1 MASFNN
7 APLSMSASI
16 WLDRASNRVSKSL
29 ERLASGQRINRASDD
44 AAGLAIA
51 SRLEADQ
58 RIAGIAMRN
67 ISDGISY
74 LSTAGSSLEEISSIL
89 ARMSELASQSASGVY
104 TVAQRTALAAEFVA
118 LGSEIERIAAATEF
132 NSVKL
137 LSNSASISVQAG
149 IRGDANSSVFLQ
161 SVLGTLQS
169 MSLGNATGALTYS
182 IMGTT
187 VAYSQSAA
195 QAALNAVNTAIDTV
209 ASARG
214 VLGASES
221 RLSFALNNLSSAREN
236 YTLAASQIRDVDVA
250 AETAELTRNSII
262 QQSATAMAAQANLSA
277 QIILRLLG

>member
-16 WLDRASNRVSKSL
+16 WLDRASNRVSQSL

-44 AAGLAIA
+44 AAGLAVA

-58 RIAGIAMRN
+58 RIAGLAMRN

-74 LSTAGSSLEEISSIL
+74 ISTAGSSLEEISSIL
-89 ARMSELASQSASGVY
+89 ARMGELASQSANGVY

-118 LGSEIERIAAATEF
+118 LGSEIERIAAASEF
-132 NSVKL
+132 NNIKL
-137 LSNSASISVQAG
+137 LSNSASISIQAG
-149 IRGDANSSVFLQ
+149 IRGDANSSIFLQ

-195 QAALNAVNTAIDTV
+195 QAALSAVNTAIDTV

-221 RLSFALNNLSSAREN
+221 RLSFALNNLSSVREN